1 MFAPTMP
8 ATGLPKQAFDLD
20 LGSAVSFTTS

>member
-8 ATGLPKQAFDLD
+8 ATDLPKRVFDLD
-20 LGSAVSFTTS
+20 LASAVSSTTS